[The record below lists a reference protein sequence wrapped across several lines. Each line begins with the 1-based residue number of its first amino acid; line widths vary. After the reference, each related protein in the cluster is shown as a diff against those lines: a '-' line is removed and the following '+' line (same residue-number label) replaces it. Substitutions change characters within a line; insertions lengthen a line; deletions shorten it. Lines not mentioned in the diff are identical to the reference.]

1 MSRSI
6 KQPIYKDKGY
16 RKGDYWRAVRSTINN
31 KVRQILSLNDPDD
44 VVLPNAKEIINDYD
58 YSDYSMDARP
68 YPDELNYQLDLSPN
82 LYEVCCFLDYFSI
95 YKF

>member
-16 RKGDYWRAVRSTINN
+16 RKQDYWRVIRSTINN

-44 VVLPNAKEIINDYD
+44 VVLPNAKEIISDYD
-58 YSDYSMDARP
+58 YSDYSIDTRP
-68 YPDELNYQLDLSPN
+68 YPDKIKEDSDDRDRDEWQINFKKKLSR
-82 LYEVCCFLDYFSI
+82 
-95 YKF
+95 K

>member
-16 RKGDYWRAVRSTINN
+16 RKGEYWSVIRSTINN

-44 VVLPNAKEIINDYD
+44 IILPNAKEIINDYD

-68 YPDELNYQLDLSPN
+68 YPDEIKEDSDDRDRDEWKMNFKKKL
-82 LYEVCCFLDYFSI
+82 
-95 YKF
+95 KRK